1 MSRAPKKNGKIDHGR
16 EAYTESVKVR
26 FRQQKLLL
34 VLILCTGN
42 VVYGQEPASDNFGDP
57 GVIAGNSGNVS
68 GSNVNA
74 TLEPGEPTTTAGFE
88 AGGSVWFSWEAPET
102 AIFRFELTAGFDSQ
116 LGVFT
121 GEDLADL
128 TLQSENDAPPPGGD
142 TVMLR
147 ANQGTNYRV
156 RVTGFSS
163 ESGSFEL
170 DWFKVPPPAN
180 DNFANPQVIAGIE
193 VEGDITGSNVNA
205 TLEPGEP
212 TTTAGWEAGGSVWF
226 SWEAPATGTFSL
238 RLTAGW
244 DAQLAIFTGEEVG
257 ALTVLDESDPQDGEG
272 DAVVTLATED
282 GASYRVRVSGW
293 ERDRGTFALD
303 WSIHPVFQKMYT
315 FEASA
320 GRRPLGCLVQGVDG
334 NFYGATAIG
343 GATDNGT
350 LFKMTPD
357 GVMTTLVEFSARGGG
372 NKGGAFGG
380 VTLVQCRDGE
390 FYGTTGI
397 IGESPGTIFK
407 VTPAGTFTTLVE
419 FAGGENPLSAL
430 VQGSDGEFYG
440 TTSDGDGHGTVFKMT
455 PAGVLTTLV
464 AFTGTEGPNLGN
476 TGKIPD
482 TWPQTALV
490 QGNDGN
496 FYGTTSFGGADDQ
509 GTIFRMTPE
518 GALTT
523 LFEFGGSEGDNNGSN
538 PQAALVEGND
548 GNFYGTTYG
557 GGNGYGTA
565 FNITPA
571 GVLTTLVEF
580 TGTEGPNPGSTGSA
594 AMVLGSDGN
603 FYGTTD
609 SGGADDKGS
618 VFKMTPE
625 GVLTTLVEFSGNGA
639 TDVGAFPRG
648 ALTLGSDGDF
658 YGTTEFGGFGSNDVG
673 TVFKVTP
680 EGALTTLV
688 DFATRGGGGVGASPA
703 AALVLGSDGNFYGTT
718 VFDGATDSGTVFKMT
733 PAGVATRLVEFTGAM
748 GPNLG
753 RAPKAALV
761 QGRDGDFY
769 GTTHYGGADDKGTV
783 FKMTP
788 AGVLTTL
795 VEFGRSET
803 EENGKEPTAALVQG
817 RDGNFYGTTYLGGAT
832 NYGTVFKITPAGV
845 LTTLV
850 QFTGVQGPNLGSV
863 GDSALV
869 EGVDGDFYGTTG
881 YGGADNKGTIFTMTP
896 GGTLTTLF
904 EFGEG
909 QTEENGSFPQAA
921 LVQNSDGDFYGTT
934 ASGGADDKGTIFK
947 ITPEGALT
955 TLFEFGGREA
965 EDNGRDPVVPL
976 VQDSHGDFY
985 GTTRYGGADDKGT
998 VFTMTPDGVVTT
1010 FHEFGND
1017 GSPVGPLVAGP
1028 DGDLYG
1034 TQTAF
1039 GTSGAIFRLVFRGV
1053 PTAYLLAPP
1062 QPLEGLTSTSAV
1074 LQSNVN
1080 PRGAVVEEV
1089 RIEYG
1094 TDGTTFPHTVAIP
1107 LTLAGYQGIEVGR
1120 TVSGL
1125 TLGTTYY
1132 YRFRIMTSSAGESV
1146 SPVQSFSTLAEPTVA
1161 IVPASEITP
1170 GSARLNGLVNA
1181 RNFDATVI
1189 FEYGPD
1195 GNSFPGSVTAEPA
1208 MVTGSEDMGVSAQ
1221 IAGLDAG
1228 HTYYYRLVA
1237 SSTGGT
1243 GVSGQGSFR
1252 TLTEPVAVLGGA
1264 SALSTTRA
1272 QVDGSVD
1279 ARGSDAAVDFEY
1291 WPEEETSAEAI
1302 KVPATPAA
1310 VSGEG
1315 SIEVQAT
1322 LTGLAQGTTYHYRI
1336 RAIGPGGTGLS
1347 GTGTFSLSLLSGLD
1361 QTFPDPPISATGEV
1375 TVNIAPPDTGGWRFD
1390 GERQWRVSGE
1400 TAANLTSGDRL
1411 VEFRP
1416 VPGYIHPPTEL
1427 VALTSS
1433 DPERVLEGTYFQTP
1447 ATGTGTLTVHLK
1459 PDNLAGTQW
1468 RFSGETDWRDGEV
1481 EISGLVPGTYLVE
1494 SKPVADRVTPPTT
1507 SVAIEEGVP
1516 SSLTLTYVYANNPTG
1531 EGTVVLSFENVSN
1544 DEDQPFAYLGQIR
1557 SSVGSSTG
1565 FVVKRRVVAT
1575 AGHVVFDDGSLSF
1588 ISDLQWLFQRHSSE
1602 HEPRPQTP
1610 RGFYLAAGYA
1620 EARQVDGV
1628 VPGVGTPESQ
1638 DLDYA
1643 VLYFQ
1648 EEAGRGGVGGFL
1660 ASEAMDENEFLSSS
1674 VEKMLAGYPVDGILE
1689 SDLGKA
1695 HATPVFND
1703 ALIPAFGETWT
1714 TSSIYGVGGISGGP
1728 LFARHSNGAF
1738 YPAAIYLGGAGQ
1750 AVVRAIDSDVVDLFL
1765 RAEASGNGGENN
1777 TGGGITHTSVAGNLS
1792 TTDPGALRV
1801 VIEPASATAMGAG
1814 WQLVPESTWRQGG
1827 ALKSGLSAGTYNLVF
1842 NPIDGFQA
1850 PEMQSAEVTGG
1861 QLTTVT
1867 FTYEEDQLASP
1878 LETWRQNNF
1887 GTISDSGDA
1896 ADDADPDQDGVT
1908 NINEYTAGTDPNSS
1922 TDFLK
1927 MSTVTKSGSTFSAD
1941 CPGKAGRIYTLQRNT
1956 NLEGEWTPLNSQG
1969 PLASDGTV
1977 SLTDDS
1983 APADTSFYR
1992 IEVSMP

>member
-1 MSRAPKKNGKIDHGR
+1 M
-16 EAYTESVKVR
+16 
-26 FRQQKLLL
+26 
-34 VLILCTGN
+34 
-42 VVYGQEPASDNFGDP
+42 
-57 GVIAGNSGNVS
+57 
-68 GSNVNA
+68 
-74 TLEPGEPTTTAGFE
+74 
-88 AGGSVWFSWEAPET
+88 
-102 AIFRFELTAGFDSQ
+102 
-116 LGVFT
+116 
-121 GEDLADL
+121 
-128 TLQSENDAPPPGGD
+128 
-142 TVMLR
+142 
-147 ANQGTNYRV
+147 
-156 RVTGFSS
+156 
-163 ESGSFEL
+163 
-170 DWFKVPPPAN
+170 
-180 DNFANPQVIAGIE
+180 
-193 VEGDITGSNVNA
+193 
-205 TLEPGEP
+205 
-212 TTTAGWEAGGSVWF
+212 
-226 SWEAPATGTFSL
+226 
-238 RLTAGW
+238 
-244 DAQLAIFTGEEVG
+244 
-257 ALTVLDESDPQDGEG
+257 
-272 DAVVTLATED
+272 
-282 GASYRVRVSGW
+282 
-293 ERDRGTFALD
+293 
-303 WSIHPVFQKMYT
+303 
-315 FEASA
+315 
-320 GRRPLGCLVQGVDG
+320 
-334 NFYGATAIG
+334 
-343 GATDNGT
+343 
-350 LFKMTPD
+350 
-357 GVMTTLVEFSARGGG
+357 
-372 NKGGAFGG
+372 
-380 VTLVQCRDGE
+380 
-390 FYGTTGI
+390 
-397 IGESPGTIFK
+397 
-407 VTPAGTFTTLVE
+407 
-419 FAGGENPLSAL
+419 
-430 VQGSDGEFYG
+430 QGS
-440 TTSDGDGHGTVFKMT
+440 
-455 PAGVLTTLV
+455 
-464 AFTGTEGPNLGN
+464 
-476 TGKIPD
+476 
-482 TWPQTALV
+482 
-490 QGNDGN
+490 DGN
-496 FYGTTSFGGADDQ
+496 FYGTTPGGGASNK
-509 GTIFRMTPE
+509 GTVFKMTPE

-523 LFEFGGSEGDNNGSN
+523 LFEFGGSEAADVGATPRS
-538 PQAALVEGND
+538 ALVQGND
-548 GNFYGTTYG
+548 GDFYGTTYDG
-557 GGNGYGTA
+557 GIGYGTA
-565 FNITPA
+565 FKITPA

-580 TGTEGPNPGSTGSA
+580 TGTEGPNLGCTGSA

-609 SGGADDKGS
+609 FGGADNEGS

-639 TDVGAFPRG
+639 ADVGREPRG
-648 ALTLGSDGDF
+648 ALVLGSGGDF
-658 YGTTEFGGFGSNDVG
+658 YGTTTYGGFGSNDVG

-718 VFDGATDSGTVFKMT
+718 EYDGATDSGTIFKMT
-733 PAGVATRLVEFTGAM
+733 PAGVATRLVEFTGTM
-748 GPNLG
+748 GPKLG
-753 RAPKAALV
+753 QSPQAALV
-761 QGRDGDFY
+761 QGSDGNFY
-769 GTTHYGGADDKGTV
+769 GTTSSGGADDKGTV

-795 VEFGRSET
+795 VEFTGAGGD
-803 EENGKEPTAALVQG
+803 NLGKHPNAALVQG
-817 RDGNFYGTTYLGGAT
+817 SDGNFYGTTYLGGAT
-832 NYGTVFKITPAGV
+832 DHGTVFKMTPAGV

-850 QFTGVQGPNLGSV
+850 EFTGTEGPNIGSA
-863 GDSALV
+863 G
-869 EGVDGDFYGTTG
+869 
-881 YGGADNKGTIFTMTP
+881 N
-896 GGTLTTLF
+896 
-904 EFGEG
+904 
-909 QTEENGSFPQAA
+909 AA
-921 LVQNSDGDFYGTT
+921 LVQGSDGNFYGT
-934 ASGGADDKGTIFK
+934 AAFGGADDKGTVFK
-947 ITPEGALT
+947 MTPEGVLTTLVEFAGTVGDNKGSRPQAALVQGSDGNFYGTAASGGEGDKGTVFKISPEGVFT
-955 TLFEFGGREA
+955 TLFEFGGRET
-965 EDNGRDPVVPL
+965 EDNGRVPMVPL
-976 VQDSHGDFY
+976 VQGSDGDFY

-998 VFTMTPDGVVTT
+998 VFKMTPAGIVTT
-1010 FHEFGND
+1010 FHDFGND

-1028 DGDLYG
+1028 NGDFYG
-1034 TQTAF
+1034 AQTAF

-1062 QPLEGLTSTSAV
+1062 RPLEGLTSTSAV

-1094 TDGTTFPHTVAIP
+1094 TDGAVFPNTVVIP
-1107 LTLAGYQGIEVGR
+1107 MTLAGYQGINVGR
-1120 TVSGL
+1120 TVRGL

-1132 YRFRIMTSSAGESV
+1132 YRFRVTSSAGETV

-1161 IVPASEITP
+1161 IVPASDITP
-1170 GSARLNGLVNA
+1170 GSARLNGIVNA

-1195 GNSFPGSVTAEPA
+1195 GNSFPGSVTADPA
-1208 MVTGSEDMGVSAQ
+1208 IVTGSEDMEVSAQ
-1221 IAGLDAG
+1221 IAGLDPG

-1279 ARGSDAAVDFEY
+1279 ARGSDAVVDFEY
-1291 WPEEETSAEAI
+1291 WSDEETSAEAI

-1336 RAIGPGGTGLS
+1336 RAVGPGGTGLS
-1347 GTGTFSLSLLSGLD
+1347 ETGTFALSLLSGLD
-1361 QTFPDPPISATGEV
+1361 QTFPDPPTSATGEV
-1375 TVNIAPPDTGGWRFD
+1375 TVNIAPSDTGGWRFA

-1400 TAANLTSGDRL
+1400 IVANLASGDRL

-1427 VALTSS
+1427 VGLTSS
-1433 DPERVLEGTYFQTP
+1433 DPERVLEATYFQTP

-1459 PDNLAGTQW
+1459 PDNLAGAQW
-1468 RFSGETDWRDGEV
+1468 RLSGETDWRDGEV
-1481 EISGLVPGTYLVE
+1481 EIGGLVPGTYLVE

-1507 SVAIEEGVP
+1507 SVTIEDGVP
-1516 SSLTLTYVYANNPTG
+1516 GVLTLTYFHANNPTG
-1531 EGTVVLSFENVSN
+1531 EGAGVVSFTEVSN
-1544 DEDQPFAYLGQIR
+1544 NEDLPLAYLGQIR
-1557 SSVGSSTG
+1557 SPVGSSTG

-1620 EARQVDGV
+1620 EARQADGV
-1628 VPGVGTPESQ
+1628 EPGVGTPESQ

-1674 VEKMLAGYPVDGILE
+1674 VEKMLAGYPVDGIPE
-1689 SDLGKA
+1689 SDLGKV
-1695 HATPVFND
+1695 HATPIFTD

-1714 TSSIYGVGGISGGP
+1714 TSAVYGVGGISGGP

-1777 TGGGITHTSVAGNLS
+1777 TGGGITHTSVAGNIS
-1792 TTDPGALRV
+1792 ATDPGALRV
-1801 VIEPASATAMGAG
+1801 VIEPASATALGAG

-1842 NPIDGFQA
+1842 NPIDGFEA
-1850 PEMQSAEVTGG
+1850 PEMQAVEVTGG

-1867 FTYEEDQLASP
+1867 FTYEEDQVASP
-1878 LETWRQNNF
+1878 LETWRQDNF

-1927 MSTVTKSGSTFSAD
+1927 LSTVTKTGSTFSAE
-1941 CPGKAGRIYTLQRNT
+1941 CAGKAGRIYILQRNT
-1956 NLEGEWTPLNSQG
+1956 DLEDAWADLTSQG
-1969 PLASDGTV
+1969 PLASDGPV
-1977 SLTDDS
+1977 SLTDTS
-1983 APADTSFYR
+1983 APAGSAFYR
-1992 IEVSMP
+1992 VQVSMP

>member
-1 MSRAPKKNGKIDHGR
+1 M
-16 EAYTESVKVR
+16 ESASIKVR
-26 FRQQKLLL
+26 FRQQKRLL
-34 VLILCTGN
+34 VLILCIGN
-42 VVYGQEPASDNFGDP
+42 AAYGQEPANDNFADP
-57 GVIAGNSGNVS
+57 QVIAGISGNVS

-74 TLEPGEPTTTAGFE
+74 ILEAGEPTTTAGFE
-88 AGGSVWFSWEAPET
+88 AGSSVWFSWEAPET

-121 GEDLADL
+121 GEDLVDL
-128 TLQSENDAPPPGGD
+128 ILQSENDAPPPGGD

-163 ESGSFEL
+163 ESGPFAL

-193 VEGDITGSNVNA
+193 VEGDISGNNVGA

-212 TTTAGWEAGGSVWF
+212 ATTAGFEAGGSVWF

-272 DAVVTLATED
+272 DAVVTLAAED

-303 WSIHPVFQKMYT
+303 WSIHPVFQKMYG
-315 FEASA
+315 FKASA
-320 GRRPLGCLVQGVDG
+320 GRMPLGCLVQGVDG

-357 GVMTTLVEFSARGGG
+357 GVMTTLVEFSAKGGP

-397 IGESPGTIFK
+397 IGEIPGTIFK
-407 VTPAGTFTTLVE
+407 VTPEGVFTTLVE
-419 FAGGENPLSAL
+419 FAGGETPLAAL
-430 VQGSDGEFYG
+430 VQGSDGDFYG
-440 TTSDGDGHGTVFKMT
+440 TTSDGDEDDHGTIFRMT
-455 PAGVLTTLV
+455 PAGVLTTLLE
-464 AFTGTEGPNLGN
+464 FTGTEGPNLGSS
-476 TGKIPD
+476 PEA
-482 TWPQTALV
+482 ALV
-490 QGNDGN
+490 QGSDGN
-496 FYGTTSFGGADDQ
+496 FYGTTPGGGANNK
-509 GTIFRMTPE
+509 GTVFKMTPE

-523 LFEFGGSEGDNNGSN
+523 LFEFGGSEAADVGATPRS
-538 PQAALVEGND
+538 ALVQGNGGD
-548 GNFYGTTYG
+548 FYGTTYVG
-557 GGNGYGTA
+557 GIGYGTV
-565 FNITPA
+565 FRITPA

-580 TGTEGPNPGSTGSA
+580 TGTEGPNLGSTGSA

-603 FYGTTD
+603 FFYGTTD
-609 SGGADDKGS
+609 FGGADNEGS

-625 GVLTTLVEFSGNGA
+625 GVLTTLVEFSGNGTA
-639 TDVGAFPRG
+639 DVGREPRG
-648 ALTLGSDGDF
+648 ALVLGSGGDF
-658 YGTTEFGGFGSNDVG
+658 YGTTTYGGFGSNDVG

-688 DFATRGGGGVGASPA
+688 DFAARGGGGVGASPA

-761 QGRDGDFY
+761 QGSDGDFY

-817 RDGNFYGTTYLGGAT
+817 SDGNFYGTTYLGAAT

-850 QFTGVQGPNLGSV
+850 QFTGVQGPNLGRAPKA
-863 GDSALV
+863 ALV
-869 EGVDGDFYGTTG
+869 QGSDGDFYGTTG
-881 YGGADNKGTIFTMTP
+881 YGGADNKGTVFTMTP
-896 GGTLTTLF
+896 EGTLTTLF
-904 EFGEG
+904 EFGESPD
-909 QTEENGSFPQAA
+909 EEDGRGPQGA
-921 LVQNSDGDFYGTT
+921 LVQGSDGDFYGTT
-934 ASGGADDKGTIFK
+934 ASGGADDSGTIFK
-947 ITPEGALT
+947 ITPGGVFT
-955 TLFEFGGREA
+955 TLFDFGGREA
-965 EDNGRDPVVPL
+965 EDNGREPAVAL
-976 VQDSHGDFY
+976 VEGSDGSFY
-985 GTTRYGGADDKGT
+985 GTTASGGADDKGT
-998 VFTMTPDGVVTT
+998 IFTMTPDGVVTT

-1074 LQSNVN
+1074 LRSNVN

-1094 TDGTTFPHTVAIP
+1094 TDGATFPNTIAIP

-1132 YRFRIMTSSAGESV
+1132 YRFRIMTSRAGESV

-1208 MVTGSEDMGVSAQ
+1208 MVTGSEETAVSAQ

-1291 WPEEETSAEAI
+1291 WSEEETSAEAI
-1302 KVPATPAA
+1302 KVPAAPAA

-1336 RAIGPGGTGLS
+1336 RAVGPGGTGLS
-1347 GTGTFSLSLLSGLD
+1347 ETGTFSLSLLSGLD
-1361 QTFPDPPISATGEV
+1361 QTFPDPPTSATGEV
-1375 TVNIAPPDTGGWRFD
+1375 TVNIAPSDTGGWRFA

-1400 TAANLTSGDRL
+1400 TVANLASGDRL

-1427 VALTSS
+1427 VGLTSS
-1433 DPERVLEGTYFQTP
+1433 DPERVVEATYFQTL

-1459 PDNLAGTQW
+1459 PENLAGAQW

-1481 EISGLVPGTYLVE
+1481 EISGLTPGTYLVE

-1507 SVAIEEGVP
+1507 SVTVEDGVP
-1516 SSLTLTYVYANNPTG
+1516 GALTLTYVHANNPTG
-1531 EGTVVLSFENVSN
+1531 EGAGVVSFTDVSN
-1544 DEDQPFAYLGQIR
+1544 NEDLPLAYLGQIR
-1557 SSVGSSTG
+1557 SPVGSSTG

-1588 ISDLQWLFQRHSSE
+1588 ISDLQWLFQRDSSE
-1602 HEPRPQTP
+1602 HEPMPQTP

-1620 EARQVDGV
+1620 DARQG
-1628 VPGVGTPESQ
+1628 PGVEPGEGTPESQ

-1674 VEKMLAGYPVDGILE
+1674 AEKMLAGYPVDGIPE
-1689 SDLGKA
+1689 SDLGKV
-1695 HATPVFND
+1695 HATPVFTD

-1714 TSSIYGVGGISGGP
+1714 TSAVYGVGGISGGP
-1728 LFARHSNGAF
+1728 LFARHSNGAL

-1765 RAEASGNGGENN
+1765 RAEVSGNGGENN
-1777 TGGGITHTSVAGNLS
+1777 TGGGITHTSVAGNIS
-1792 TTDPGALRV
+1792 ATDPGALRV

-1827 ALKSGLSAGTYNLVF
+1827 TLKSGLSAGTYNLVF

-1850 PEMQSAEVTGG
+1850 PEMQAVEVTGG
-1861 QLTTVT
+1861 QLTTVI
-1867 FTYEEDQLASP
+1867 FTYEEGQMASP
-1878 LETWRQNNF
+1878 LETWRQDNF
-1887 GTISDSGDA
+1887 GIISDSGDA

-1922 TDFLK
+1922 ADFLK
-1927 MSTVTKSGSTFSAD
+1927 MSMVTKSGPTFSAGCD
-1941 CPGKAGRIYTLQRNT
+1941 GKAGRIYTLQRNT
-1956 NLEGEWTPLNSQG
+1956 GLEGEWTPLSSQG
-1969 PLASDGTV
+1969 PLAADGTV

-1983 APADTSFYR
+1983 APVDTSFYR